1 MKVNKTLKL
10 SFIYSLPFIIS
21 ISLLILVNI
30 LIKDFEYGHK
40 SFSQQAR
47 PINWLGYYIELNYN
61 KYSNLYFSKRGDG
74 LKKIKLIV
82 PEKSSLNLLSNIPSS
97 TKKWAPAY
105 LVNKKK
111 LQEVELRYF
120 GDNPFNFMFHQKNIR
135 IKTRKKESETLK
147 RYYEYKVTQGYV
159 LNDFV
164 AINIAKK
171 LNILAP
177 EVNLVEL
184 FVNGTSTGI
193 SIERERINENFL
205 RRNKIMPVNIYKGEN
220 YNNEKKIG
228 LNPDLFNNP
237 KLWSKISYFNN
248 MEEKDFSDLSNTLK
262 AIYPSSI
269 DFNKNYFFNEDLID
283 YWSRLSVLQILNQ
296 TPIANSYH
304 NSRLALD
311 PWSGMKYLI
320 PHDMQYNENIIDKN
334 NLILHETNNQFFK
347 NLNLLSKFLDKKYTN
362 LKYYLNEN
370 DVLQKQ
376 INELEKIKKKF
387 LVSDRYNLGKIQKKY
402 YTSEYRN
409 NGQERY
415 EQFLNSL
422 NLRKKN
428 LKKILS
434 IKSIVSWSEEAD
446 GFNLHISGNNP
457 INNLK
462 INLKDTDSKW
472 IALDYNNNSKLDE
485 SDYYFY
491 KNKDHNIFIP
501 VTFFANRQLTS
512 KKYFNILNNLKID
525 VIDTKFKFFTDKNSK
540 PKSFFVNNKFNNEQ
554 FEIYNGSKKSS
565 WPNEFNRPIIQSRE
579 FKKTVLQG
587 NLIFREDKIFPNP
600 VEILQGTKIML
611 APKVSILFKNKV
623 FANGSKD
630 NPIIIKKIN
639 NEQDPWG
646 TFAIFGKNSKGSV
659 LSNLYL
665 SGGSGDEINN
675 LKFYSMLSIHKTENV
690 FLNNLDLSNN
700 FKFDDMV
707 HIIYSNNIIIQD
719 SKFKNSIFD
728 AIDVDISKK
737 IKLENLKIENSGND
751 AIDSM
756 ESDLKIFNSEIIG
769 SRDKGVSS
777 GENSSTEI
785 FNSLFLN
792 NNIAIASKDM
802 SNVNVNNTI
811 FKENEIH
818 LSSYKKNWRYNSS
831 GKINSIFSTFDGDNK
846 KFLSEENKMIKI
858 SDNNNIEF
866 IDVKDKDD

>member
-1 MKVNKTLKL
+1 MRIHKTLKL
-10 SFIYSLPFIIS
+10 SFIYSLPFVILIP
-21 ISLLILVNI
+21 LLIFINV

-40 SFSQQAR
+40 SFGQQAR

-61 KYSNLYFSKRGDG
+61 KILNLYFYKKSDG
-74 LKKIKLIV
+74 LKKVKLIV

-105 LVNKKK
+105 WINKNKV
-111 LQEVELRYF
+111 QEVELRYF

-135 IKTRKKESETLK
+135 IKTKKRETETLK
-147 RYYEYKVTQGYV
+147 RYYEYKVSQGYV

-177 EVNLVEL
+177 EVNLIEL
-184 FVNGTSTGI
+184 FVNGTSAGI

-220 YNNEKKIG
+220 YNNEKRIG

-248 MEEKDFSDLSNTLK
+248 MEEEDFSDLKNTLEE
-262 AIYPSSI
+262 IYPSPI
-269 DFNKNYFFNEDLID
+269 NFENGNFFDEDLID

-320 PHDMQYNENIIDKN
+320 PHDMQYNDKIIDKN
-334 NLILHETNNQFFK
+334 NIILHETNNQFFK
-347 NLNLLSKFLDKKYTN
+347 NLNLISRFLDKKYSN

-370 DVLQKQ
+370 DVLLKQ
-376 INELEKIKKKF
+376 VNELEEIKKKF
-387 LVSDRYNLGKIQKKY
+387 LISDKYNLGKIQKKY
-402 YTSEYRN
+402 YDSDYQN
-409 NGQERY
+409 NGAEKY
-415 EQFLNSL
+415 EKFLDSL
-422 NLRKKN
+422 NQRKKN
-428 LKKILS
+428 LKKIFS
-434 IKSIVSWSEEAD
+434 IKPVTSWSDEND

-462 INLKDTDSKW
+462 INLKNTDSEW
-472 IALDYNNNSKLDE
+472 IALDYNNNSKLDK

-491 KNKDHNIFIP
+491 KNEDDNISIP

-512 KKYFNILNNLKID
+512 KKYFNILNNLEID
-525 VIDTKFKFFTDKNSK
+525 VIDTKFRFFTDKNSI
-540 PKSFFVNNKFNNEQ
+540 PKSFFVNNKFDDEE
-554 FEIYNGSKKSS
+554 FEITKEYRKSS
-565 WPNEFNRPIIQSRE
+565 KPNEFNKPIIQSTKFE
-579 FKKTVLQG
+579 NTILQG
-587 NLIFREDKIFPNP
+587 NLIFREDKIFSNP

-630 NPIIIKKIN
+630 SPIVIKKID
-639 NEQDPWG
+639 NEQDHWG
-646 TFAIFGKNSKGSV
+646 TFAIFGKNSSGSI
-659 LSNLYL
+659 LSNINL
-665 SGGSGDEINN
+665 SGGSGDVIND

-690 FLNNLDLSNN
+690 ILSNLDLSNN

-707 HIIYSNNIIIQD
+707 HIIYSNNISIKD
-719 SKFKNSIFD
+719 SKFENSMFD
-728 AIDVDISKK
+728 AIDVDISKR
-737 IKLENLKIENSGND
+737 IKFENLKIKNSGND

-756 ESDLKIFNSEIIG
+756 ESDLKIYNNEIIN
-769 SRDKGVSS
+769 SKDKGVSS
-777 GENSSTEI
+777 GENSFTEI
-785 FNSLFLN
+785 FNSLFQN

-802 SNVNVNNTI
+802 SSVKVSNTV
-811 FKENEIH
+811 FKQNKIH
-818 LSSYKKNWRYNSS
+818 LSSYRKNWRYNSS
-831 GKINSIFSTFDGDNK
+831 GKIDSIISAFDGDDK
-846 KFLSEENKMIKI
+846 KFSSKENGMIKI
-858 SDNNNIEF
+858 SDNNSIKLINASNKN
-866 IDVKDKDD
+866 D